1 MWLLRGPGPDGREWT
16 FRILPGGTKTVGR
29 AVRADFQVDAAMV
42 SRVHCRLAADTHD
55 RLEVEDL
62 GSTNGT
68 FVNQRRVTRA
78 TLAPGDRLR
87 VGRVEFFVSRETQDQ
102 GSEAGSQGSAGPC

>member
-1 MWLLRGPGPDGREWT
+1 MWLLRAPGENGHEWT

-42 SRVHCRLAADTHD
+42 SRVHCRLAADPDD

-68 FVNQRRVTRA
+68 YVNERRVTRA
-78 TLAPGDRLR
+78 MLVPGDRLR
-87 VGRVEFFVSRETQDQ
+87 VGRVEFFVSRETPAPD
-102 GSEAGSQGSAGPC
+102 GSA

>member
-1 MWLLRGPGPDGREWT
+1 MWLLRAPGHDGQDWT

-29 AVRADFQVDAAMV
+29 AVRADFQVDAPMV
-42 SRVHCRLAADTHD
+42 SRVHCRLAADAHD

-68 FVNQRRVTRA
+68 FVNERRVTRA
-78 TLAPGDRLR
+78 VLAPGDHLR
-87 VGRVEFFVSRETQDQ
+87 VGRVEFFVSREAPAPD
-102 GSEAGSQGSAGPC
+102 GSA